1 MTEARPS
8 NSFLFPDLDV
18 LFALDT
24 EALMTYLS
32 PHHKAICNSVKK
44 KWAPQYH
51 EQDDRSIIG
60 WLCSHSERNE
70 WEMTHSTEVKENR
83 NENEYIQDG
92 RQKEKRQKTKYRT
105 TQLCQIDS
113 VCGPLFWVIGF
124 IFSFVDIIL
133 SSS

>member
-44 KWAPQYH
+44 NGHHNTMSKT
-51 EQDDRSIIG
+51 IG
-60 WLCSHSERNE
+60 QSLDGYAAI
-70 WEMTHSTEVKENR
+70 VKEMN
-83 NENEYIQDG
+83 G
-92 RQKEKRQKTKYRT
+92 R
-105 TQLCQIDS
+105 
-113 VCGPLFWVIGF
+113 
-124 IFSFVDIIL
+124 
-133 SSS
+133 

>member
-44 KWAPQYH
+44 KWRAPQYH
-51 EQDDRSIIG
+51 EKDDRSIVG
-60 WLCSHSERNE
+60 WLYSHSERNE
-70 WEMTHSTEVKENR
+70 WEMTHSTEMKENG
-83 NENEYIQDG
+83 NQHEYIRDG
-92 RQKEKRQKTKYRT
+92 RQKEKRRKTK
-105 TQLCQIDS
+105 
-113 VCGPLFWVIGF
+113 
-124 IFSFVDIIL
+124 
-133 SSS
+133 